1 MTLLNSPWC
10 RWRLLLPLLAGLSLV
25 APAAAGPLEAAALA
39 EARAWLTRIQD
50 AARSANYQGTM
61 VFSSAAGLSSSRV
74 WRFGVGDQTYE
85 RLEALDGRQH
95 QMVRHND
102 LVHTLWPQSRVAVVE
117 KRETLA
123 AWGTTP
129 QAVDPQALDQYKLRR
144 EGLARIAG
152 RDAVVLLM
160 EPQDTLRYSQ
170 RLWAD
175 LATGLMLRADILG
188 PNPLPDAPVA
198 RGDGPPRGVIEST
211 AFSEIDIGVKPQPEA
226 VLGATRKL
234 EGYRFVRHQQKRT
247 TLLDQ
252 GWELARPVPGFS
264 LAGCVQRGMH
274 TGSEPAPVLQSVFSD
289 GLTHVSVFVEPF
301 NAQIHP
307 GEMRA
312 QQGATATL
320 MSRRGDHWFTVVGDV
335 PPSTLVLFV
344 DALERRRP

>member
-1 MTLLNSPWC
+1 MPW
-10 RWRLLLPLLAGLSLV
+10 RGWRLLLPLLAGLSLLQ
-25 APAAAGPLEAAALA
+25 PAAGSAQEAASLA

-50 AARSANYQGTM
+50 AARLANYQGTM

-74 WRFGVGDQTYE
+74 WRFGVGDQIYE

-129 QAVDPQALDQYKLRR
+129 QSVDPQALEQYRLKR
-144 EGLARIAG
+144 EGVARIAG
-152 RDAVVLLM
+152 REAVVLLM
-160 EPQDTLRYSQ
+160 EPLDGLRYGQ

-188 PNPLPDAPVA
+188 PNPMPEAPVV
-198 RGDGPPRGVIEST
+198 RGDGPPRGVIESS
-211 AFSEIDIGVKPQPEA
+211 AFTEVEIGVKPQPEA
-226 VLGATRKL
+226 VLSATRKL
-234 EGYRFVRHQQKRT
+234 DGYRFVRPQQRRT
-247 TLLDQ
+247 TLEAE
-252 GWELARPVPGFS
+252 GWDLARPVPGFR
-264 LAGCVQRGMH
+264 LAGCVQRGLH
-274 TGSEPAPVLQSVFSD
+274 TGPGVSPVLQSVFSD
-289 GLTHVSVFVEPF
+289 GLTHVSVFVEPYR
-301 NAQIHP
+301 ADSHP
-307 GEMRA
+307 EEMRA

-320 MSRRGDHWFTVVGDV
+320 MSRRGEHWFTVVGDV
-335 PPSTLVLFV
+335 PPATLGRFV